1 MRRDMP
7 KVIVERP
14 RVRGRA
20 KGFGER
26 KLAFERA
33 SRDRADPE
41 ALPYRMPM
49 KFASTSHL
57 NENLAPLRR
66 FLRRR
71 VGAKWDDVYSELRA
85 HLAPRRAID
94 MHVLEHLYDDVVFT
108 RREADG
114 MWIHLRDG
122 RLLGRLHDPETRLYR
137 RRLFYVCCDTGRL
150 RLMPERPRKKRE
162 KGTWLPLTER
172 YGAYGG
178 S

>member
-1 MRRDMP
+1 MRRDMA
-7 KVIVERP
+7 KVLVERP
-14 RVRGRA
+14 RTRGSDKR
-20 KGFGER
+20 FGER

-33 SRDRADPE
+33 SRDRDDPE
-41 ALPYRMPM
+41 ALPRLMPT
-49 KFASTSHL
+49 KFASTSCL

-71 VGAKWDDVYSELRA
+71 VGARWDDVYSELRA
-85 HLAPRRAID
+85 HLAPRRAVD

-114 MWIHLRDG
+114 IWIHLRDG
-122 RLLGRLHDPETRLYR
+122 RALGRLHDPETRLYR

-150 RLMPERPRKKRE
+150 RLMPERPRKKRQ
-162 KGTWLPLTER
+162 KGTRRPLTER